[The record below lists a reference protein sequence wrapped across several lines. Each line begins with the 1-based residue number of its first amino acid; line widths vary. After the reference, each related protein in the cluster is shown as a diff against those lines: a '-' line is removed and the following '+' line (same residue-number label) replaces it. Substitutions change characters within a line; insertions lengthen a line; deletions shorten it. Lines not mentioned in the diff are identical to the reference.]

1 MYKNVESKQCELESG
16 DIDDSVEED
25 VDDGLNNSEKKSQND
40 IESAS
45 KNPIEE
51 FGELGENEDPD
62 RVSGQ
67 S

>member
-1 MYKNVESKQCELESG
+1 MNKESNRCELESG
-16 DIDDSVEED
+16 DIEDSVEEE
-25 VDDGLNNSEKKSQND
+25 VDDGLNNSKSQN
-40 IESAS
+40 ESAS